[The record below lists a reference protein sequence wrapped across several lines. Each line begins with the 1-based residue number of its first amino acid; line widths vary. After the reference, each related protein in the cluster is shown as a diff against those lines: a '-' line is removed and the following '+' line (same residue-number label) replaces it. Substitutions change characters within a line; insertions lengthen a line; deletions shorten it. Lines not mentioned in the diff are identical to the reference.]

1 MKVTIDGEV
10 NYEVDGWSTHRTIHL
25 KKPIPFTMDDG
36 TVKSLSELKISS
48 DVDDFMEAIFDR
60 YIEYKKGTS
69 YPIKITMELDDRAL
83 VHPPDYVNPIIA
95 DFHKYDNE

>member
-1 MKVTIDGEV
+1 MKATIEGKV
-10 NYEVDGWSTHRTIHL
+10 NFKVGGWGTLRTIHL

-60 YIEYKKGTS
+60 YIEYKEGTS

-83 VHPPDYVNPIIA
+83 VYPPDFVNPIIR
-95 DFHKYDNE
+95 DFHKYDT